1 MKNTLCILFII
12 SALASCK
19 SKTKQSE
26 KDASSKILTSNLSK
40 DLIKKFKPMIQGVWV
55 KADYVNKVSKTKSPL
70 AASDQ
75 ATGITIMYINTDN
88 TNGDSIIVPVGSY
101 NHDGST
107 LTLKFIPRENK
118 SSIALG
124 DGELTYSVGHRDTI
138 LTFANFDQ
146 EKKQFIKTQYIR
158 TFKRQPN
165 DDLADGI
172 DYYINKIL
180 VAGNYTL
187 TDSTGTKFKV
197 NLSED
202 GKVSGFLNCKTY
214 MINIDL
220 NSDVNDNLDGIYFK
234 SADKE
239 NKNFSFKINADT
251 LSLYE
256 TYENA
261 DSTELLLGKLKYKL
275 IRNK

>member
-1 MKNTLCILFII
+1 MYFIYHQCTCIVQKQNK
-12 SALASCK
+12 A
-19 SKTKQSE
+19 KQSE

>member
-1 MKNTLCILFII
+1 
-12 SALASCK
+12 
-19 SKTKQSE
+19 
-26 KDASSKILTSNLSK
+26 
-40 DLIKKFKPMIQGVWV
+40 MIQGVWV

-124 DGELTYSVGHRDTI
+124 DGELAYSVGHRDTI